1 MAARGG
7 CGGGCRGAR
16 GPISRGFGTSPH
28 SFPQPTT
35 TRNAQTNRRARA
47 RPTLRAGPSMQT
59 GFLCFWGYAG
69 PLAPASRPLRGRV
82 AAAKRAQ
89 NGPAAGP
96 QRRPTPG
103 RAAIPRRCGVG
114 QTRKRVCSEEEMQT
128 RVGDAMRGLERLQGM
143 SIDPGELPTVRAL
156 YIRWSIAQWAL
167 QGPAHTS
174 RRHATPQRLEAGRDG
189 EGQRQATDAGDM
201 ESNGGQIATSR
212 ISVAS
217 EAYFGHNLRDARKR
231 VRGDG
236 VSCVV
241 EDTPLGQIRGP
252 GCRFVKAQRCSRY
265 SSF

>member
-1 MAARGG
+1 MEQMREHDVA
-7 CGGGCRGAR
+7 GAGR
-16 GPISRGFGTSPH
+16 HFPTAPLSGASTVCTSPKD
-28 SFPQPTT
+28 
-35 TRNAQTNRRARA
+35 AD
-47 RPTLRAGPSMQT
+47 
-59 GFLCFWGYAG
+59 
-69 PLAPASRPLRGRV
+69 
-82 AAAKRAQ
+82 
-89 NGPAAGP
+89 NGPTWPEDARECQGHESQKPTQLRPGSPVDSAAYVARDFVSSDSSDDG
-96 QRRPTPG
+96 G
-103 RAAIPRRCGVG
+103 LDADSDDDLGADHEGAIV
-114 QTRKRVCSEEEMQT
+114 VVSEEEMQT

-174 RRHATPQRLEAGRDG
+174 RRHATPQRLEVGRDG

-212 ISVAS
+212 ISVAA